1 MFCENM
7 NLNKRFHFQD
17 SKVEPGQNP
26 TKAMLPMFYG
36 IFLKIIIEKRNCIYN
51 LIL

>member
-17 SKVEPGQNP
+17 SKVEPGQKPNKSNA
-26 TKAMLPMFYG
+26 TNVLRY
-36 IFLKIIIEKRNCIYN
+36 IFKNN
-51 LIL
+51 N